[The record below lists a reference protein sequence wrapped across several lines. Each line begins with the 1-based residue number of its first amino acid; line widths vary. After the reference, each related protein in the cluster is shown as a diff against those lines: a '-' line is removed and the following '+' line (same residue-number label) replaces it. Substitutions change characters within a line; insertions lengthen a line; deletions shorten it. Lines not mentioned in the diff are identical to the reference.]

1 MKTAFAFILFTFTFL
16 LNTPCLAQEAYKQHI
31 DSLLNGTWKAD
42 SSNEVLRF
50 DCHRKDTLVAYGI
63 LDPKMKWFVAFKLI
77 TKCHLP
83 CDCMIPDSGSFFMGE
98 INYTNYPGK
107 ASRLGY
113 DFRIMN
119 ISEKRLVLYIMW
131 KQRMYHCKFV
141 SYTKAE

>member
-1 MKTAFAFILFTFTFL
+1 MKQILILFIPLVFSLTCVGQQ
-16 LNTPCLAQEAYKQHI
+16 PSMQHI

-42 SSNEVLRF
+42 SSSEVLRF

-63 LDPKMKWFVAFKLI
+63 LDPKMKWFIAFKLI

-107 ASRLGY
+107 VSRLGY

-131 KQRMYHCKFV
+131 KQHMYHCKFV
-141 SYTKAE
+141 SYTKAG